1 MGVYGAMRTG
11 VAGMAAQAERI
22 SAISD
27 NIANS
32 GTVGYKAAITAFS
45 QIVSITDGEAYES
58 GSVAVETL
66 RSTTREG
73 AAIASQE
80 ATNLAISGA
89 GFFVVEGSGGAHLL
103 TRAGNFVPDARGRLV
118 NSGGNVL
125 LGFPALPGTRSLEAS
140 NLEPVVV
147 RPNRL
152 SSIATTLAAIG
163 ANLPAGSEVVPAASL
178 PSGNSVSAS
187 FTGKMHVQA
196 WGSLGQPV
204 GLDCYFAKT
213 GANAWELSI
222 FDAGDR
228 DAGGGFPYSSSAR
241 LTTPVT
247 FDASTGGLTSPSTA
261 ELVLSNGN
269 SIEIDLSELTQ
280 FYTPFSAFKAD
291 ANGRAPVQPSS
302 FNVTPDGTLEYIYS
316 DGSRQA
322 AYMIPIA
329 SVGGGEQLTAVSGT
343 AFGSNSSSGDA
354 LLHVAGEDGMGKIN
368 GSYLEQSNVDLSV
381 ELTNLIT
388 AQRDYTANS
397 RVFQTGSEIMEIVVN
412 LKR

>member
-178 PSGNSVSAS
+178 HRVIRFRRHSRERCTSRR
-187 FTGKMHVQA
+187 
-196 WGSLGQPV
+196 
-204 GLDCYFAKT
+204 
-213 GANAWELSI
+213 GA
-222 FDAGDR
+222 
-228 DAGGGFPYSSSAR
+228 
-241 LTTPVT
+241 
-247 FDASTGGLTSPSTA
+247 
-261 ELVLSNGN
+261 
-269 SIEIDLSELTQ
+269 
-280 FYTPFSAFKAD
+280 
-291 ANGRAPVQPSS
+291 
-302 FNVTPDGTLEYIYS
+302 
-316 DGSRQA
+316 
-322 AYMIPIA
+322 
-329 SVGGGEQLTAVSGT
+329 
-343 AFGSNSSSGDA
+343 
-354 LLHVAGEDGMGKIN
+354 H
-368 GSYLEQSNVDLSV
+368 
-381 ELTNLIT
+381 
-388 AQRDYTANS
+388 
-397 RVFQTGSEIMEIVVN
+397 
-412 LKR
+412 